1 MTKMIDKELN
11 MVAGGNVIETST
23 DSYLLY
29 GAGYMSDMYTEGD
42 LIFNW
47 VEDSAKVDEGWSR
60 VGVTCVSS
68 FVDFNKYYKDGKQI
82 SRGEAIKML
91 G

>member
-1 MTKMIDKELN
+1 MTKLMDKELN
-11 MVAGGNVIETST
+11 MVAGGNIIETST

-29 GAGYMSDMYTEGD
+29 NAGYMSDMYTEGD

-47 VEDSAKVDEGWSR
+47 VEDSADVDEGWRR
-60 VGVTCVSS
+60 VGVTCVTS
-68 FVDFNKYYKDGKQI
+68 FADFNKYYKDGKQI
-82 SRGEAIKML
+82 SRGEAVRML